1 MCRSIKILFNFEP
14 PVTDAEV
21 RAASLQFVRKV
32 SGFTSPSKTNE
43 PAFLGAVDAIEA
55 ACHRLLSSLQ
65 TNAPAKSREEEAAK
79 ARIRAVKRFTPLPKA
94 SA

>member
-1 MCRSIKILFNFEP
+1 MCRSIKILFNFDP

-43 PAFLGAVDAIEA
+43 PVFLSAVEEVET
-55 ACHRLLSSLQ
+55 ACHRLLNSLQ

-79 ARIRAVKRFTPLPKA
+79 AKIRAARRFTPLPKA
-94 SA
+94 SV

>member
-14 PVTDAEV
+14 PVTNAEV

-32 SGFTSPSKTNE
+32 SGFTHPSKTNE
-43 PAFLGAVDAIEA
+43 PAFLSAVDEVEA

-65 TNAPAKSREEEAAK
+65 THAPARSREEEAAK
-79 ARIRAVKRFTPLPKA
+79 AKVRAARRFIALPKV

>member
-1 MCRSIKILFNFEP
+1 MCRSIKILFNFDP

-43 PAFLGAVDAIEA
+43 PVFLGAVDEVEA
-55 ACHRLLSSLQ
+55 ACHRLLNSLQ

-79 ARIRAVKRFTPLPKA
+79 AKIRAARRFTPLPKA